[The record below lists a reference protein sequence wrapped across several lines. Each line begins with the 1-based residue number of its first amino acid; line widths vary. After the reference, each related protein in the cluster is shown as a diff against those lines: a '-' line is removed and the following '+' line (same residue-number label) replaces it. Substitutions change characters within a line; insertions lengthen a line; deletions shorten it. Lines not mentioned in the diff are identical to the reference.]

1 MVTGTDGLAAELTSE
16 DLVAG
21 EAVAAYDRLLLT
33 LRGLRDDPALAAA
46 LEDAWA
52 GQTFRPGERASLI
65 LAAWR
70 FLALGRA
77 DHPLAPEVLL
87 DAEAP
92 DLEDRARA
100 ALAEPDLVATLR
112 TRRVV
117 SHDPGRAFG
126 WGAVALALDLP
137 NRGFALCDLA
147 AIAGLHL
154 VVDLTSIPFRL
165 GAERV
170 TGLDF
175 PAPHRRVGLDPDPID
190 VVGDDDAARWLRACV
205 WPGQPERLDRL
216 EAAMAALRRPW
227 RGASPGPSLAAH
239 ALGEGATRPVLE
251 ALEGDP
257 AVTATLA
264 FEALT
269 SRRLDAAR
277 AAAHRAEL
285 EAWAAAAPGRI
296 WLTLDAPAAPSTAP
310 TAAPMVLTAH
320 LATAD
325 GLARLELA
333 RSAWHPTGCV
343 FAPGAVTALRARWLD
358 QRR

>member
-1 MVTGTDGLAAELTSE
+1 MLTGTDGLAAELTSD

-33 LRGLRDDPALAAA
+33 LRALRDEPALGA
-46 LEDAWA
+46 LLDRAWG
-52 GQTFRPGERASLI
+52 GQAFRPGERPSLI

-70 FLALGRA
+70 YLALADA

-92 DLEDRARA
+92 DLAGRARA
-100 ALAEPDLVATLR
+100 ALADPELEAVLR

-137 NRGFALCDLA
+137 NRGFALCDLTA
-147 AIAGLHL
+147 LAGLHL
-154 VVDLTSIPFRL
+154 VVDLTSVPFRL
-165 GAERV
+165 GSERV

-175 PAPHRRVGLDPDPID
+175 PAPHLRVGLDPSPID
-190 VVGDDDAARWLRACV
+190 VVGDDDAARWLRACI

-216 EAAMAALRRPW
+216 EAALAALRRPW
-227 RGASPGPSLAAH
+227 RGASPGPTLAAH
-239 ALGEGATRPVLE
+239 PLGEGLTRPL
-251 ALEGDP
+251 LEGFEADP

-264 FEALT
+264 FESLT
-269 SRRLDAAR
+269 SRRLEAAR
-277 AAAHRAEL
+277 AAAHAAEL

-296 WLTLDAPAAPSTAP
+296 WLTLDAPASAAAAP

-320 LATAD
+320 LAGPD
-325 GLARLELA
+325 GLARIELA